1 MTKKLGRLNYF
12 CVKSQRKCYPT
23 VEIRSSVL
31 FLPHI
36 LKLIVVGEQQMG
48 EVEQQDRKPKKE
60 KKVKD
65 QKNNKTV
72 TSGSKGDRSGRSKL
86 ARLVQTAKQM
96 RVNPA
101 NSVGIRLF
109 LIFFIAI
116 VMFVVVLGLL
126 SYMKAK
132 DTIEKNAANSNQQ
145 TIIQTSEKID
155 IILEKYENLGR
166 QIFYDKELQ
175 KLLTSYN
182 SNKLSDY
189 DMFST
194 QKDIRDKLTNQITS
208 DGYIKAIYIIPPKKN
223 SVIAAGGTR
232 NDVNGMLK
240 EPWVA
245 ELEKGTKTLWLP
257 TRTDEGTPYF
267 SIARSLGS
275 MNNLNDSYIF
285 VIELAESVINE
296 HLQNINLGTEGQ
308 LQLVSR
314 DGKIISAN
322 DEKLSGT
329 ESLMTFMKNEPE
341 DKKTGSLSAHDVN
354 ANDVLAVYN
363 TLEVND
369 WRLVGTI
376 QTEELTKDAEG
387 ILTITM
393 WAALADALI
402 AILIGIWMV
411 RMIARPLGKL
421 NLLMKEGA
429 KGNLNVRTNHRSN
442 DEIGQ
447 LSASFNDMMEQITQ
461 LVQQTNNTAQDVL
474 NTAVELT
481 DASKKTALSA
491 KEIAVA
497 TEEIA
502 NGASS
507 LAVEAERGSDLTGNI
522 SRQMEIVVTA
532 NDEMGKSARHV
543 ERSSEHGTKHLN
555 HLLEKTHQTEDMTRN
570 MMRKV
575 DGLKETTSS
584 VVKVLDVLQN
594 ITKQTNILSLNA
606 TIEAAR
612 AGAAGRGFMVVADE
626 IRQLADQSRQSI
638 DMVSQITDRIMT
650 EMNETV
656 QVLLDANPLFKAQM
670 DSVKETNDIFV
681 SVQQQMGEFIE
692 RLDSVTDSIEGLN
705 QSQIVL
711 SEAMGNVSAVAEESS
726 ATSEEV
732 ASLSNEQ
739 QSVSNQ
745 LVNLSGKLENVSSEL
760 KATLSRFT
768 L

>member
-1 MTKKLGRLNYF
+1 
-12 CVKSQRKCYPT
+12 
-23 VEIRSSVL
+23 
-31 FLPHI
+31 
-36 LKLIVVGEQQMG
+36 MG
-48 EVEQQDRKPKKE
+48 EVEQQDKKPKKQ
-60 KKVKD
+60 KKVKEPK
-65 QKNNKTV
+65 KNKPV
-72 TSGSKGDRSGRSKL
+72 TSGPKGDRSRKPKWDEW
-86 ARLVQTAKQM
+86 VKIAKQM

-101 NSVGIRLF
+101 NSVGMRLF
-109 LIFFIAI
+109 LIFFIGI
-116 VMFVVVLGLL
+116 VLFVGILGVL
-126 SYMKAK
+126 SYLKAK
-132 DTIEKNAANSNQQ
+132 DTIEDNAAKSNQQ
-145 TIIQTSEKID
+145 TIIQTSEKVN

-175 KLLTSYN
+175 SLLSKLNQEKLTEYE
-182 SNKLSDY
+182 K
-189 DMFST
+189 FT
-194 QKDIRDKLTNQITS
+194 AEKDVRDKLTNNITA
-208 DGYIKAIYIIPPKKN
+208 DGHIKAIYIIPPDKSN
-223 SVIAAGGTR
+223 VIAAGGTTD
-232 NDVNGMLK
+232 NVQAMVD
-240 EPWVA
+240 EPWVQ
-245 ELEKGTKTLWLP
+245 ELEKGAKTLWLP
-257 TRTDEGTPYF
+257 TKNENGVNYF
-267 SIARSLGS
+267 TIARSLGS
-275 MNNLNDSYIF
+275 MNDLNASYIF
-285 VIELAESVINE
+285 VIELNETVIGE
-296 HLQNINLGTEGQ
+296 HMQNVNLGADGQ
-308 LQLVSR
+308 LQLVTR
-314 DGKIISAN
+314 DGDIISAN
-322 DEKLSGT
+322 E
-329 ESLMTFMKNEPE
+329 ESLIGQKSLLNFMKDEPE
-341 DKKTGSLSAHDVN
+341 DKKNGSLRAQDVN
-354 ANDVLAVYN
+354 KKDILAVYN
-363 TLEVND
+363 TLDIND

-376 QTEELTKDAEG
+376 HTGELTKDAQG

-393 WAALADALI
+393 WVALADVII

-429 KGNLNVRTNHRSN
+429 KGNLNVRTDHRSK

-447 LSASFNDMMEQITQ
+447 LSSSFNDMMEQITL

-474 NTAVELT
+474 STASELT

-522 SRQMEIVVTA
+522 SRQMQVVVSA
-532 NDEMGKSARHV
+532 NEEMSKSARHV
-543 ERSSEHGTKHLN
+543 ESSSELGTKHLN
-555 HLLEKTHQTEDMTRN
+555 DLLDKTHQTEDMTRA

-650 EMNETV
+650 EMNETI
-656 QVLLDANPLFKAQM
+656 QVLMDANPLFKAQM
-670 DSVKETNDIFV
+670 DSVKETNDIFI

-692 RLDSVTDSIEGLN
+692 RLDSVTESIDGLN

-745 LVNLSGKLENVSSEL
+745 LVNLSSKLENVSNEL

>member
-1 MTKKLGRLNYF
+1 MSESK
-12 CVKSQRKCYPT
+12 
-23 VEIRSSVL
+23 
-31 FLPHI
+31 
-36 LKLIVVGEQQMG
+36 
-48 EVEQQDRKPKKE
+48 DRRPKKE
-60 KKVKD
+60 KRMKDHKNKEKKVI
-65 QKNNKTV
+65 
-72 TSGSKGDRSGRSKL
+72 TSEAKREHSGVSKGAEWIESVKRMGI
-86 ARLVQTAKQM
+86 
-96 RVNPA
+96 NPA
-101 NSVGIRLF
+101 KSVGMRLF
-109 LIFFIAI
+109 LIFFTAL
-116 VMFVVVLGLL
+116 VTFVLILGLM
-126 SYMKAK
+126 SYSKAK
-132 DTIEKNAANSNQQ
+132 DTIKDIAANANQQ

-155 IILEKYENLGR
+155 IILEKYEAMGR

-175 KLLTSYN
+175 KLLTQYTQ
-182 SNKLSDY
+182 SNLGDY
-189 DMFST
+189 ERFAT
-194 QKDIRDKLTNQITS
+194 EKDLRDKLTGHITA
-208 DGYIKAIYIIPPKKN
+208 DGNIKAIYILPPKKN
-223 SVIAAGGTR
+223 KIILAGNSSMDLESILSQSWLSSIKKGGKP
-232 NDVNGMLK
+232 V
-240 EPWVA
+240 WV
-245 ELEKGTKTLWLP
+245 P
-257 TRTDEGTPYF
+257 TQTDGASTYFTIGRTM
-267 SIARSLGS
+267 SS
-275 MNNLNDSYIF
+275 MNNLNDSYTF
-285 VIELAESVINE
+285 VLELNASVINT
-296 HLQNINLGTEGQ
+296 HLRNINLGQDGQ
-308 LQLVSR
+308 LQLITKEGAIVAANNEALVS
-314 DGKIISAN
+314 K
-322 DEKLSGT
+322 
-329 ESLMTFMKNEPE
+329 ESDMTFMKSEAE
-341 DKKTGSLSAHDVN
+341 DSKTRSFPAKDARGKDI
-354 ANDVLAVYN
+354 LAVYN
-363 TLEVND
+363 TQSIND

-376 QTEELTKDAEG
+376 QTEELTKDAGG
-387 ILTITM
+387 ILTITL
-393 WAALADALI
+393 WAAIADSVV

-429 KGNLNVRTNHRSN
+429 KGNLNVRTSHHSK

-447 LSASFNDMMEQITQ
+447 LSVSFNEMMGQITE
-461 LVQQTNNTAQDVL
+461 LVQQTNNTAQEVL
-474 NTAVELT
+474 NTAAELS

-507 LAVEAERGSDLTGNI
+507 LAMEAERGSDLTGNI
-522 SRQMEIVVTA
+522 SKQMQIVVKA

-543 ERSSEHGTKHLN
+543 ESSSEQGTKYLSD
-555 HLLEKTHQTEDMTRN
+555 LLDKTHQTEDMTRS
-570 MMRKV
+570 MMKKV

-656 QVLLDANPLFKAQM
+656 RVLVDANPLFKAQM
-670 DSVKETNDIFV
+670 ESVKETNDIFD
-681 SVQQQMGEFIE
+681 SVQKEMGEFIQK
-692 RLDSVTDSIEGLN
+692 LDSVTHSIQGLN
-705 QSQIVL
+705 QSQNVL

-739 QSVSNQ
+739 QNVSSQ
-745 LVNLSGKLENVSSEL
+745 LVNLSSKLENVSNEL